1 MVFCEIRVDRWIGG
15 YDELLGFVGT
25 GVTAAEYVSSR
36 TWCWLL
42 TRLASFT
49 CVEIVRVGLCGTVD
63 CYWNLGLNLWGIE
76 LGVEFVVAEEL
87 P

>member
-1 MVFCEIRVDRWIGG
+1 MSVVVPSNLVLDVD
-15 YDELLGFVGT
+15 
-25 GVTAAEYVSSR
+25 A
-36 TWCWLL
+36 
-42 TRLASFT
+42 
-49 CVEIVRVGLCGTVD
+49 IVRVGLCGTVD

>member
-1 MVFCEIRVDRWIGG
+1 M
-15 YDELLGFVGT
+15 
-25 GVTAAEYVSSR
+25 
-36 TWCWLL
+36 L

-87 P
+87 PQGASWISISFAELIISTWDWSGSQSILDCHVTEF

>member
-1 MVFCEIRVDRWIGG
+1 M
-15 YDELLGFVGT
+15 
-25 GVTAAEYVSSR
+25 
-36 TWCWLL
+36 L

-49 CVEIVRVGLCGTVD
+49 CVETVRVGLCGTVD